1 MTLSLDRPSQ
11 LLCYQVSG
19 ITLSSD
25 VPIAELSHRE
35 SLNPADGWDIRVRF
49 LPELNHALR
58 PSSWF
63 LSLAL
68 PDEEPWLSCADIE
81 EQALLGGKPG
91 YLLRVHDLADFLVD
105 RQGTEV
111 VTLANHETPTETLH
125 HILLNQVLPLLL
137 NLRGQDAL
145 HATAVLTPHG
155 VCAFAG
161 PAGVGKSTLA
171 ASFLLAGYPVISDD
185 CLVLKEQEGRIVAVP
200 GYPGLRLWDD
210 VAQSLSLDPDHLSPV
225 AHYTAKHRLLI
236 PGQSQAFPTEPLPL
250 ARLYVLSRIENS
262 EARNEAAA
270 IGLQPFPP
278 RRAFMELLSSLF
290 RLDIRDKTMLTRQ
303 FCFIERL
310 VGQVPV
316 KQLSTPQTLSAL
328 PRVRETILADLLHEI

>member
-1 MTLSLDRPSQ
+1 MTRSLDQPSK

-19 ITLSSD
+19 ITLGSD
-25 VPIAELSHRE
+25 RPLVELSPTE
-35 SLNPADGWDIRVRF
+35 DLDQAQGLDLSVRF
-49 LPELNHALR
+49 LPQLDDSLC

-63 LSLAL
+63 LSMAM
-68 PDEEPWLSCADIE
+68 PGEEPWLSCADIE

-91 YLLRVHDLADFLVD
+91 YLLRFHDLADFLVD

-111 VTLANHETPTETLH
+111 VALANRDVPEETLH
-125 HILLNQVLPLLL
+125 HILLNQALPLLL

-145 HATAVLTPHG
+145 HATAVLTPQG
-155 VCAFAG
+155 ICAFAG

-210 VAQSLSLDPDHLSPV
+210 VTQSLSLDPGHLRSV
-225 AHYTAKHRLLI
+225 AHYTEKHRLLL

-250 ARLYVLSRIENS
+250 ARLYILSQPEGP
-262 EARNEAAA
+262 EAGKET
-270 IGLQPFPP
+270 GTFSLQPFPP
-278 RRAFMELLSSLF
+278 RLAFMELLTCLF
-290 RLDIRDKTMLTRQ
+290 RLDIRDRAMLARQ
-303 FCFIERL
+303 FCFVERL
-310 VGQVPV
+310 VAQVPV
-316 KQLSTPQTLSAL
+316 KQLSIPQNFSAL
-328 PRVRETILADLLHEI
+328 PSVRDAILTDLRHAI

>member
-19 ITLSSD
+19 ITLGSD

-49 LPELNHALR
+49 LPESTQPLY
-58 PSSWF
+58 PSSW
-63 LSLAL
+63 LLTMAL
-68 PDEEPWLSCADIE
+68 PGEEPWLSCADLE
-81 EQALLGGKPG
+81 EQALLENQPG
-91 YLLRVHDLADFLVD
+91 YLLRVHDLADFLVS
-105 RQGTEV
+105 RQGTDIV
-111 VTLANHETPTETLH
+111 ALANIETPPETLH
-125 HILLNQVLPLLL
+125 HILLNQVLPLVL
-137 NLRGQDAL
+137 NVRGQDAL

-185 CLVLKEQEGRIVAVP
+185 CLVLKEREGRIVAVP

-210 VAQSLSLDPDHLSPV
+210 VAQSLSLDPDHLSSV
-225 AHYTAKHRLLI
+225 AHYTAKHRLLL
-236 PGQSQAFPTEPLPL
+236 PNQRQAFPTEPLPL
-250 ARLYVLSRIENS
+250 TRLYILSPPESPEDRD
-262 EARNEAAA
+262 EAAA
-270 IGLQPFPP
+270 IRLLPFQP
-278 RRAFMELLSSLF
+278 RHAFMEILSCLF
-290 RLDIRDKTMLTRQ
+290 RLDIRDKTMLARQ

-310 VGQVPV
+310 VAQVPV
-316 KQLSTPQTLSAL
+316 KRLSIPQTVSAL
-328 PRVRETILADLLHEI
+328 PAVRNAILADLRHEA